1 MKRITSFY
9 LILSII
15 PISFLIPEK
24 SSSDLKDEIK
34 SKEKKEKNIRSEI
47 EDIKNEIKDNDIKS
61 KETKN
66 KLKAIN
72 KQIKLAEKLLQKI
85 KEQEEIINSSIV
97 STEINIKEK
106 EEAIKNLREQY
117 SNMII
122 YLYKT
127 HNNGYL
133 DILLNSNS
141 WNDIVYKMKYLE
153 IISEK
158 EEEIKDKLDSS
169 ITKLN
174 REIIKFVDDLS
185 ITSNEKLNKKNKVY
199 ALNQDKKN
207 EKKEIDKTKK
217 KRNNLQ
223 KKQFEKEKALEQ
235 IKKLLERLYID
246 KNLAEQREEEIRK
259 KREEKLKRIKEEEE
273 RNKKRIDQKFANNKG
288 NLPWPAKGEIVEKYG
303 SYTRQD
309 YEVGRTIGTNKA
321 IIIKTGRNAEVKSV
335 FDGKILEAGL
345 IENMEYYGYMVHIYH
360 NDGYYSYY
368 GDLNEE
374 IFVKKGDLINQET
387 LIGTTYSNEDSGKLT
402 FFIIKWDEK
411 TDEVKEENP
420 EEWIK

>member
-1 MKRITSFY
+1 MIRIILFY
-9 LILSII
+9 FIFSII
-15 PISFLIPEK
+15 SISLLTPEK
-24 SSSDLKDEIK
+24 SSLDLKDEIK
-34 SKEKKEKNIRSEI
+34 SKEQKEKNIRSEI
-47 EDIKNEIKDNDIKS
+47 EDIKNEIKNNDIKS

-66 KLKAIN
+66 KLKAID
-72 KQIKLAEKLLQKI
+72 KQIKLAEKLIQKI
-85 KEQEEIINSSIV
+85 KNQEKTINFSIEF
-97 STEINIKEK
+97 TEINIKEK
-106 EEAIKNLREQY
+106 EETMKNLRKQY
-117 SNMII
+117 SDMII

-158 EEEIKDKLDSS
+158 EEEIKEKLDSS

-174 REIIKFVDDLS
+174 GEIIKFVDDLS
-185 ITSNEKLNKKNKVY
+185 ITSNEKSNEKYKVF

-207 EKKEIDKTKK
+207 EKKEIDNTKK
-217 KRNNLQ
+217 KRKNLQ
-223 KKQFEKEKALEQ
+223 KKQFENEKALEQ

-246 KNLAEQREEEIRK
+246 KNLAEQREDEIRI
-259 KREEKLKRIKEEEE
+259 KREEELNRIKEEKE
-273 RNKKRIDQKFANNKG
+273 RDKKRIDQKFANNKG
-288 NLPWPAKGEIVEKYG
+288 KLPWPAKGEIVEKYG

-309 YEVGRTIGTNKA
+309 YEVGRTKGTNKA
-321 IIIKTGRNAEVKSV
+321 IIIKTGRNAEVKSI

-374 IFVKKGDLINQET
+374 IFVKKGDLIDQET
-387 LIGTTYSNEDSGKLT
+387 LIGTTFSDEDSGKLT

-420 EEWIK
+420 QEWIK